1 MEQIVTADLYDA
13 LHEHLQ
19 VCELAFQSFGRRE
32 EFCGPC
38 ATLTTFE
45 DHAPVLEAL
54 QQPGNGRVLV
64 VDGGGSLRVGI
75 LGDRLAAIGAQNRW
89 TGVIVVGAIRDSR
102 GIDALDIGVKALGAT
117 ARRTWTLGKGHS
129 NGVLEF
135 GSVKVLP
142 GCWAYADRDCV
153 LFGKSEGDVRRLIKA
168 EAQ

>member
-19 VCELAFQSFGRRE
+19 VCELAFQSFGGRE
-32 EFCGPC
+32 AFCGPC
-38 ATLTTFE
+38 TTLTTFE

-54 QQPGNGRVLV
+54 QQPGNGKVLV

-75 LGDRLAAIGAQNRW
+75 LGDRLAAIGSQNGW
-89 TGVIVVGAIRDSR
+89 AGVIVVGAIRDSR

-117 ARRTWTLGKGHS
+117 ARRTWNLGKGRS
-129 NGVLEF
+129 NAALEF

-142 GCWAYADRDCV
+142 DCWAYADRDCV
-153 LFGKSEGDVRRLIKA
+153 LFSKSEGDVRQLIKA
-168 EAQ
+168 